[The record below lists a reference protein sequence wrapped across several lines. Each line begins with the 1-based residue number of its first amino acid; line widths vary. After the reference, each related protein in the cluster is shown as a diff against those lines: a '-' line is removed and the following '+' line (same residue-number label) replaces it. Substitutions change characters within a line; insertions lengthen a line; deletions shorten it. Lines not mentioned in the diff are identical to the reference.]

1 MKSAVSRAVV
11 AVSVVAA
18 LGSLAACGDSGDD
31 DGKSAKPG
39 ASKSAG
45 SGSGS
50 GSDSGSGTGGG
61 AGSGGSRAVAKL
73 EKAALKADDIK
84 GYKVE
89 KADEAAARPA
99 GTVSPAVCAPLA
111 AVLGPGTPP
120 KADAHV
126 GRVLSGSDASGG
138 SRGSGE
144 SDLPITDVGLS
155 AYPGADATKTMEGL
169 RAALKSKKC
178 STFGV
183 GAHRYLGVHALPA
196 PDKGDEAVSY
206 KLAQRKGEFLMRESV
221 TVVRRGGT
229 LVVFE
234 ASNLYDPEGV
244 QEDNEAARDGREGA
258 GTPTADEDP
267 KVAAAIVDAQLDK
280 V

>member
-1 MKSAVSRAVV
+1 MSRAVV
-11 AVSVVAA
+11 AASVVAA
-18 LGSLAACGDSGDD
+18 LGALAACGGSGDSGADD
-31 DGKSAKPG
+31 AGKSAKPG

-45 SGSGS
+45 A
-50 GSDSGSGTGGG
+50 GSGTDGG
-61 AGSGGSRAVAKL
+61 AGSGTDGGAGGSGGSRGAAEL
-73 EKAALKADDIK
+73 EKAALTAHDIK

-89 KADEAAARPA
+89 KADEPAARPA

-111 AVLGPGTPP
+111 AVLGPGAPP
-120 KADAHV
+120 KADAHA
-126 GRVLSGSDASGG
+126 GRVLSVSGKG
-138 SRGSGE
+138 
-144 SDLPITDVGLS
+144 DPTITGVGLS
-155 AYPGADATKTMEGL
+155 TYPRADATKTMEGL

-183 GAHRYLGVHALPA
+183 GGDRYLGVHGLPA

-221 TVVRRGGT
+221 TVARRGAT

-234 ASNLYDPEGV
+234 ASNMYDPEGV
-244 QEDNEAARDGREGA
+244 QQDKDAARDGRDGA

-267 KVAAAIVDAQLDK
+267 KVAPEIVDVQLGK